1 MVERSLC
8 MREARG
14 SIPLTS
20 NRHNFSLGNVRRGEA
35 WIDAMAERL
44 RRWITNP
51 LGFPAWVQ
59 IPLAS
64 TFFLRNQQKR
74 FPSKVSDTMAE
85 WLRRQTRNLLGFPR
99 VSSNLT
105 AVVFCG
111 RNKTVPAGD
120 RTQNLLLR
128 RQAPYPF
135 GHRDNNRNFLDSLK
149 WRNSEIG

>member
-20 NRHNFSLGNVRRGEA
+20 ISSFSIVLLA
-35 WIDAMAERL
+35 TQTDAMAERL

-64 TFFLRNQQKR
+64 IVFLHFR
-74 FPSKVSDTMAE
+74 
-85 WLRRQTRNLLGFPR
+85 
-99 VSSNLT
+99 
-105 AVVFCG
+105 
-111 RNKTVPAGD
+111 
-120 RTQNLLLR
+120 
-128 RQAPYPF
+128 
-135 GHRDNNRNFLDSLK
+135 
-149 WRNSEIG
+149 